1 MLTVTDRALIDR
13 VLADDAFAVL
23 PAVTAGSTVDVA
35 WLRATAPR
43 FAEGEA
49 HARRR
54 ALVEEL
60 LDDLDLDR
68 LRAMARRRAEGLTR
82 TAAARTVPVASLAQ
96 ALGMPAPDEIAA
108 LVAVIAPGYPTGDG
122 GGVTADAALV
132 RLVTLLGGRAD
143 EPTAAVIS
151 LLVQAFAATAALIE
165 GDEPPVPRLRRIA
178 VRDATVGAELVAT
191 GTDVVLD
198 IAGLHPTDARDLTF
212 GGGRRPCP
220 GRDHALAIVEGVL
233 SEVDGER

>member
-1 MLTVTDRALIDR
+1 

-23 PAVTAGSTVDVA
+23 PAVTSGSTVDVA

-68 LRAMARRRAEGLTR
+68 LRAVAHRRAEGLTR
-82 TAAARTVPVASLAQ
+82 TAAARTVPVAALAQ
-96 ALGMPAPDEIAA
+96 TLGLPAPDEIAA

-122 GGVTADAALV
+122 GGATADAAVV
-132 RLVTLLGGRAD
+132 RLITLLGGTAD
-143 EPTAAVIS
+143 EPTAALIS

-165 GDEPPVPRLRRIA
+165 GGDEPPVPKLRRIA
-178 VRDATVGAELVAT
+178 VRDTAVGAEPVAT
-191 GTDVVLD
+191 GTVVVLD
-198 IAGLHPTDARDLTF
+198 IAGLEPAHARNLTF